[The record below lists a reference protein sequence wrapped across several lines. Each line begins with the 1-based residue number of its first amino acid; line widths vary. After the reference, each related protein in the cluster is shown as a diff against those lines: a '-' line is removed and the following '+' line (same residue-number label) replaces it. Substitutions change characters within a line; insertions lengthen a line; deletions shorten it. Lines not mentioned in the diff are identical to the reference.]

1 MLLISTFGFFKEQ
14 TVYQFL
20 PSQKRPLVGIVAAV
34 CLGLS
39 FNAQAGVVSELTAR
53 SEATATGSGS
63 SSIDQQGPASPY
75 VASSAYQYSDVPFGQ
90 NYAASNAF
98 GETGAGGYTRYAASA
113 SGTGGF
119 MSRAEF
125 TKTLTVTN
133 DQSYTQSY
141 SLSYFIYGGSLRVG
155 NWSGNFATGDTG
167 EAKLSFRIFDLTDLL
182 ERSASL
188 ILGGGT
194 THFENRGFNS
204 SGFSA
209 GDTSAYTDS
218 ESGTLSLGLLA
229 AGESRTITY
238 ELITEAT
245 GNYQF
250 VHNNNCCY
258 ECGNGYGDGYG
269 DIVATS
275 FINECGYGA
284 GGSYAFLG
292 DPNGVD
298 GGTINITGQRYN
310 AVPLPGTLALMGIG
324 LAGFGIARRKRN

>member
-113 SGTGGF
+113 SGTGSF
-119 MSRAEF
+119 MSRAAF

-133 DQSYTQSY
+133 DESYTQSY

-155 NWSGNFATGDTG
+155 NWYGSFTSGDTG
-167 EAKLSFRIFDLTDLL
+167 EAKLSFRIFDVTDLL
-182 ERSASL
+182 SRSATL
-188 ILGGGT
+188 RLAANT
-194 THFENRGFNS
+194 TDFTYSGFSS

-229 AGESRTITY
+229 AGASRTITY

-250 VHNNNCCY
+250 VNNNNQCCY
-258 ECGNGYGDGYG
+258 ECETPYG
-269 DIVATS
+269 VAVAHS
-275 FINECGYGA
+275 EFGECGYGA
-284 GGSYAFLG
+284 GGSSAFLG

>member
-1 MLLISTFGFFKEQ
+1 M
-14 TVYQFL
+14 YQFL

-39 FNAQAGVVSELTAR
+39 FNAQAGVVSELTAW
-53 SEATATGSGS
+53 SGAAAGGYAGPPA
-63 SSIDQQGPASPY
+63 IDQQGPASPS
-75 VASSAYQYSDVPFGQ
+75 VASSAYQSSDTVFNQ

-113 SGTGGF
+113 SGTGIF
-119 MSRAEF
+119 MSRAAF

-167 EAKLSFRIFDLTDLL
+167 EAKLSFRIFDVTDLL
-182 ERSASL
+182 SRSATL
-188 ILGGGT
+188 RLAADT
-194 THFENRGFNS
+194 TDFTYSGFSS

-229 AGESRTITY
+229 AGASRTITY
-238 ELITEAT
+238 ELITEAN

-250 VHNNNCCY
+250 VNNNQCCY
-258 ECGNGYGDGYG
+258 ECETPYGIAAAFSGYG
-269 DIVATS
+269 
-275 FINECGYGA
+275 ECGYGA
-284 GGSYAFLG
+284 GGSSAFLG

-324 LAGFGIARRKRN
+324 LAGFRIARRKRN